1 MVNDRLGVALDRLR
15 VEFDDE
21 RAVANAGL
29 LLPATVAGRLEIERL
44 IDETVDLGDRPG
56 AARPGRKVLTLCHAM
71 LLGADSIDD
80 CGVLRTGRTG
90 LVTGHRVMAP
100 STLGTFLRSFTFGH
114 VRQLDRVLAESLG
127 RAWQAGAGPGAERLV
142 IDLDSFVGEVHGYE
156 KEGACYGYTREL
168 GYHPLLATRAGTDE
182 TLHVRLRKGLGQHAA
197 RGATV
202 RRRADRPRPP
212 RRRYGRDPAARRL
225 RLLEQEDH
233 RRAAREGLPVL
244 DRGAAQ

>member
-100 STLGTFLRSFTFGH
+100 STLGTFLRSFTFATCANSTGFWPS
-114 VRQLDRVLAESLG
+114 RLG
-127 RAWQAGAGPGAERLV
+127 APG
-142 IDLDSFVGEVHGYE
+142 
-156 KEGACYGYTREL
+156 
-168 GYHPLLATRAGTDE
+168 
-182 TLHVRLRKGLGQHAA
+182 
-197 RGATV
+197 
-202 RRRADRPRPP
+202 RRA
-212 RRRYGRDPAARRL
+212 PAPARS
-225 RLLEQEDH
+225 DW
-233 RRAAREGLPVL
+233 
-244 DRGAAQ
+244 